1 LLTLTEIDGVTGE
14 EGNFEVKLTRH
25 PRYVDMEKCI
35 ACGLCAEKCPKKVT
49 NEYEAG
55 LNKRKAAYVQYAQ
68 AVPLKYALDAK
79 QCIYL
84 TRGKCKACEKFCP
97 ADAIFFEDQKKE
109 ISLNVGAV
117 ILSAGSETFDPRTYD
132 TFGYSKSDNV
142 VTSLEFERILSASGP
157 YGGHLVRPSDKSEPE
172 KIAWLQCV
180 GSRDTHVGARGY
192 CSGVCCTYAVKE
204 AILAKE
210 HSKNGLDAAI
220 FYIDIR
226 TFGKDFERYYNKAE
240 QEMGV
245 RFIKS
250 RITHVEPMGE
260 NGRHLLR
267 YVDGAGKSIAEDFDI
282 VVLSVGLGVTD
293 QAITLAEKLNVE
305 LNHYHFAKTGSLE
318 PVQSS
323 RPGIYVCGAFQG
335 PKDIPTSVIDA
346 SAAAGMVGSSLYE
359 ARWTLTKTKELPE
372 QIDVKGEPPRVGVF
386 VCCCGTN
393 IAGFVDVP
401 AVVEFAKTLPNVVYA
416 EQNLFSCSQ
425 DTQGQIS
432 QIIKEHRLNRVV
444 VSACTPKTH
453 EPLFQETL
461 INGGLNK
468 YLFEMANIR
477 NQCSWVHKDDM
488 ETATEK
494 AKDLVRMAVA
504 KVALYEPLEEP
515 MMKINQAALVIGGGV
530 AGMTAART
538 LSQQGYKTHLIEK
551 RAELGGQAR
560 HINETWQGEPVGP
573 FLQDLIN
580 DVQSDENIEVYL
592 NASAENVDGFVGNFK
607 TTIQNGGDPTV
618 LEHGVTL
625 IASGAAEFKPDDFL
639 YNRDPR
645 VLTGLELKHKLIEDP
660 SFDSCRTAAFVQC
673 VGSRNDV
680 RPWCSKVCCT
690 QSIKSALDLKA
701 VNPGMNIFVLYR
713 DLRSY
718 GLREDL
724 YREARDRGIKFI
736 RYNKDDGI
744 AVNAAEN
751 GLTINFTDRVLRRAM
766 VIQSDLLVL
775 ASAIVPEKNNP
786 LAQLY
791 KVPQNADGFF
801 AEAHVKLRPNDF
813 ATDGVFVC
821 GLAHAPKP
829 IDESIAQ
836 AQAAA
841 SRAVTVLSALE
852 ISVSGTVALVDP
864 NFCSQCGVCVSLC
877 PYSAPKFNEN
887 SGKAEIQS
895 TLCKGCGLCVAS
907 CRSGAIH
914 LKGFDT
920 SQIMAMLTSCIWDE
934 ATFETTFS

>member
-1 LLTLTEIDGVTGE
+1 MLTLTEVDSVSGE
-14 EGNFEVKLTRH
+14 QGNFEVKLIRH

-35 ACGLCAEKCPKKVT
+35 ACGLCAEKCPKKVA
-49 NEYEAG
+49 NEYDAG

-68 AVPLKYALDAK
+68 AVPLKYALDPEH
-79 QCIYL
+79 CIFII
-84 TRGKCKACEKFCP
+84 RGKCKACEKFCP
-97 ADAIFFEDQKKE
+97 ADAIIFGDQQKE
-109 ISLNVGAV
+109 FSLNVGAV
-117 ILSAGSETFDPRTYD
+117 ILSVGSQTFDPAAYD
-132 TFGYSKSDNV
+132 TFGYSKSDNI

-180 GSRDTHVGARGY
+180 GSRDTHIGARGY

-210 HSKNGLDAAI
+210 HSQNGLDAAI
-220 FYIDIR
+220 FYIDMR
-226 TFGKDFERYYNKAE
+226 TFGKDFEQYYNKAE
-240 QEMGV
+240 QDMGV

-260 NGRHLLR
+260 NGKHLVR
-267 YVDGAGKSIAEDFDI
+267 YVDGSGKSMAEDFDI
-282 VVLSVGLGVTD
+282 VVLSVGLGVND
-293 QAITLAEKLNVE
+293 QAMILAQKLDIG
-305 LNHYHFAKTGSLE
+305 LNHYNFAETESFD
-318 PVQSS
+318 PVRSS

-346 SAAAGMVGSSLYE
+346 SAAAGRVGSSLYD
-359 ARWTLTKTKELPE
+359 ARWTLTKTKELPQ

-386 VCCCGTN
+386 ICCCGTN
-393 IAGFVDVP
+393 IAGFIDVP
-401 AVVEFAKTLPNVVYA
+401 AVVEFAKSLPNVAYA
-416 EQNLFSCSQ
+416 DQNLFSCSQ
-425 DTQGQIS
+425 DTQAQIS
-432 QIIKEHRLNRVV
+432 RIIKEHRLNRVV

-488 ETATEK
+488 ETATDK

-515 MMKINQAALVIGGGV
+515 IMKINQSALVIGGGV
-530 AGMTAART
+530 AGMTAARI
-538 LSQQGYKTHLIEK
+538 LSRQGYRTHLVEK
-551 RAELGGQAR
+551 NSELGGQAR
-560 HINETWQGEPVGP
+560 YINQTWRGDPVGP
-573 FLQDLIN
+573 FLEELIGA
-580 DVQSDENIEVYL
+580 VQSDANIDVHL
-592 NASAENVDGFVGNFK
+592 NAIIENVDGFIGNFK
-607 TTIQNGGDPTV
+607 TTIKNGAEPAV

-625 IASGAAEFKPDDFL
+625 IACGAAEFKPDDFL
-639 YNRDPR
+639 YQQDRR
-645 VLTGLELKHKLIEDP
+645 VLTGLELKQKLKDEAA
-660 SFDSCRTAAFVQC
+660 FDSCRTAVFVQC
-673 VGSRNDV
+673 VGSRNSE

-690 QSIKSALDLKA
+690 QSIKSALDLKLGSPA
-701 VNPGMNIFVLYR
+701 IDIFILYR

-724 YREARDRGIKFI
+724 YRQARERGIKFI
-736 RYNKDDGI
+736 RYNDGPGI
-744 AVNAAEN
+744 AVNAARD
-751 GLTINFTDRVLRRAM
+751 GLTIHFTDRVLRRAM
-766 VIQSDLLVL
+766 VINSDLLVL
-775 ASAIVPEKNNP
+775 ASAIVPEQNNP

-852 ISVSGTVALVDP
+852 ISVSGTVAMVDP
-864 NFCSQCGVCVSLC
+864 NLCSQCGVCVSVC
-877 PYSAPKFNEN
+877 PYSAPKFNDN

-895 TLCKGCGLCVAS
+895 ALCKGCGLCVAS
-907 CRSGAIH
+907 CRSGALH

-920 SQIMAMLTSCIWDE
+920 SQIMATLTSCMWDGAPFE
-934 ATFETTFS
+934 STFG

>member
-1 LLTLTEIDGVTGE
+1 
-14 EGNFEVKLTRH
+14 
-25 PRYVDMEKCI
+25 MEKCI
-35 ACGLCAEKCPKKVT
+35 ACGACAEKCPRKVA
-49 NEYEAG
+49 NAYDAG
-55 LNKRKAAYVQYAQ
+55 LNQRKAIYVQYPQ
-68 AVPLKYALDAK
+68 AVPLKYCIDPS

-84 TRGKCKACEKFCP
+84 IRGKCRGCEKFCP
-97 ADAIFFEDQKKE
+97 TNAINFEDREKN
-109 ISLNVGAV
+109 ITLNVGAV
-117 ILSAGSETFDPRTYD
+117 ILACGSGAFNPAVHD
-132 TFGYSKSDNV
+132 TFGYSKSANI
-142 VTSLEFERILSASGP
+142 VTSLEFERMLSASGP
-157 YGGHLVRPSDKSEPE
+157 YGGHMVRPSDKSEPE

-180 GSRDTHVGARGY
+180 GSRDTHIGANGY
-192 CSGVCCTYAVKE
+192 CSSVCCTYAVKE

-240 QEMGV
+240 REMGV

-250 RITHVEPMGE
+250 RIAQVEPMGE
-260 NGRHLLR
+260 NGRHLIR
-267 YVDGAGKSIAEDFDI
+267 YVDGAGKSTAEDFDI
-282 VVLSVGLGVTD
+282 VVLSVGLGVND
-293 QAITLAEKLNVE
+293 QAIALAEKLNIA
-305 LNHYHFAKTGSLE
+305 LNHYHFAKTDSFD
-318 PVQSS
+318 PVRSS

-346 SAAAGMVGSSLYE
+346 SAAAGEVGSRLYD
-359 ARWTLTKTKELPE
+359 ARWTLTRTKEVPA
-372 QIDVKGEPPRVGVF
+372 QIDVKGEPPRIGVF

-401 AVVEFAKTLPNVVYA
+401 AVVAFAKTLPNVAYA
-416 EQNLFSCSQ
+416 AQNLFSCSQ

-432 QIIKEHRLNRVV
+432 QIIKEQRLNRIV

-461 INGGLNK
+461 ANGGLNK

-477 NQCSWVHKDDM
+477 NQCSWVHKNDRKQ
-488 ETATEK
+488 ATEK

-515 MMKINQAALVIGGGV
+515 KMKINQEALVIGGGV
-530 AGMTAART
+530 AGLTAART
-538 LSQQGYKTHLIEK
+538 LARQGYRTHLVEK
-551 RAELGGQAR
+551 EAELGGQAR

-573 FLQDLIN
+573 FLQDLIAN
-580 DVQSDENIEVYL
+580 VRSDENIKIYL
-592 NASAENVDGFVGNFK
+592 NASVENVDGFVGNFK
-607 TTIQNGGDPTV
+607 TSIRNGGEPTV

-625 IASGAAEFKPDDFL
+625 LACGAAEFKPDDFS
-639 YNRDPR
+639 YGRDPR
-645 VLTGLELKHKLIEDP
+645 VLTGLELKHKLKEDP
-660 SFDSCRTAAFVQC
+660 TFDACTTAVFVQC
-673 VGSRNDV
+673 VGSRIAE

-690 QSIKSALDLKA
+690 QSIKGALDLKSI
-701 VNPGMNIFVLYR
+701 NPAMNIFVLYR
-713 DLRSY
+713 DIRSY

-724 YREARDRGIKFI
+724 YRTARDRGIKFI
-736 RYNKDDGI
+736 RYNNDNGI
-744 AVNAAEN
+744 DVKADEN

-766 VIQSDLLVL
+766 AIQTDLLVL
-775 ASAIVPEKNNP
+775 ASAIVPEQTNP

-791 KVPQNADGFF
+791 KVPQNPDGFF
-801 AEAHVKLRPNDF
+801 VEAHVKLRPNDF

-841 SRAVTVLSALE
+841 ARAVTVLSALE
-852 ISVSGTVALVDP
+852 ISVSGTVALVAP
-864 NFCSQCGVCVSLC
+864 NFCSQCGVCVAVC
-877 PYSAPKFNEN
+877 PFSAPKFNEK
-887 SGKAEIQS
+887 SGKAEIQA

-920 SQIMAMLTSCIWDE
+920 SQIMAQIQSCMQND
-934 ATFETTFS
+934 APFETTFS